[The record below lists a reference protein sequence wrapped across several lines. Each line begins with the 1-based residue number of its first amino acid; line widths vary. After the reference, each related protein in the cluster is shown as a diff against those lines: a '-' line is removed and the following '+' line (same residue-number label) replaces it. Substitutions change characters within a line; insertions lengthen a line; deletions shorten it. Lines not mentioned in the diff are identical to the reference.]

1 MNLSSILPI
10 LKSKYRSISFETK
23 ESTDDKLRIAANI
36 SINNL
41 SDNVY
46 LSMTVYNGGTLH
58 IFLTFD
64 EISETME
71 VYRLMNDFNENTSFW
86 KAYISKGEY
95 NFLEIHAVSICE
107 ADENEVTDTI
117 EFLLDNALSDSVRE
131 YLLPLAERTY

>member
-23 ESTDDKLRIAANI
+23 EATEDKLRIAANI

-46 LSMTVYNGGTLH
+46 LSMTIYNGGTLH

-107 ADENEVTDTI
+107 SDENEVTDTI